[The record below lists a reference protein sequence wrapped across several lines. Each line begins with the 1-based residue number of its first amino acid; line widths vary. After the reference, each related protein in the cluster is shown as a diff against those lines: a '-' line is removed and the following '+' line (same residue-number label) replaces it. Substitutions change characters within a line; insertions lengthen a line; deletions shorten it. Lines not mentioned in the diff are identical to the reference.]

1 MLNSPSPFCDGIV
14 RRDFLRIGTA
24 GLLGMNL
31 SLAELLR
38 REAFGAATGAGSG
51 PSPSFIYLF
60 LQGGLSTIDSF
71 DMKPDS
77 PSTIRGPFNPI
88 RSKVPGIHVCEH
100 LPEVAAVT
108 DKFSLIRSFT
118 HGDAGHGSADHHML
132 TGYRP
137 NAGFNSGL
145 SPNNQHPCLG
155 SVIARR
161 LGARGNIPPYV
172 ALPGMHASGSSAYL
186 GPSAVP
192 FVIETDPNSPNFEV
206 PDLQP
211 PLSIDANRIADRRSL
226 LARVDRFQRSVE
238 QKANANAA
246 ELGVFAER
254 ATSLMTSPEAK
265 KAFDIREENPKL
277 RDAYGRN
284 TLGQSCLLARRL
296 VESGVRCV
304 TINHQNWDTHSK
316 GFVTLKD
323 DLLPK
328 LNLAMSA
335 LFRDLDD
342 RGLLQSTVVV
352 ITGEFG
358 RTPVINK
365 DAGRDH
371 WSRCFTVAL
380 GGGGIQGG
388 RVIGRSDA
396 QASDPAESPYGPE
409 DLCATVYHLMGI
421 PPHEE
426 MLTPEGRPIMLT
438 NSGRIIRD
446 LL

>member
-1 MLNSPSPFCDGIV
+1 MKPTHTPFCDGLA
-14 RRDFLRIGTA
+14 RRDFLSIGTA

-31 SLAELLR
+31 SMAQMLR
-38 REAFGAATGAGSG
+38 QEARGAGAG
-51 PSPSFIYLF
+51 ASPSFIYLF

-71 DMKPDS
+71 DMKPEA
-77 PSTIRGPFNPI
+77 PSTVRGPFNPI
-88 RSKVPGIHVCEH
+88 RSRVPGIHVCEH

-137 NAGFNSGL
+137 NAAFNAGL
-145 SPNNQHPCLG
+145 SPNNQHPSLG
-155 SVIARR
+155 SVIAQR
-161 LGARGNIPPYV
+161 LGARGSIPPYV
-172 ALPGMHASGSSAYL
+172 CLPGMHASGSSSYL

-192 FVIETDPNSPNFEV
+192 FVIETDPNSPGFEI

-211 PLSIDANRIADRRSL
+211 PLSIDAARIADRRAL
-226 LARVDRFQRSVE
+226 LAQVDRFQRSVE
-238 QKANANAA
+238 QKANANAG
-246 ELGVFAER
+246 ELSVFAER
-254 ATSLMTSPEAK
+254 ATALMTSREAK
-265 KAFDIREENPKL
+265 TAFDIQQEDPKL
-277 RDAYGRN
+277 RDSYGRS

-335 LFRDLDD
+335 LFRDLDA

-352 ITGEFG
+352 VTGEFG

-388 RVIGRSDA
+388 RVLGRSDA

-421 PPHEE
+421 PPHGE
-426 MLTPEGRPIMLT
+426 MLTQEGRPVMLT
-438 NSGRIIRD
+438 NAGRIMRD

>member
-1 MLNSPSPFCDGIV
+1 MKTTNTPFCDGFA

-31 SLAELLR
+31 SLAQMLR
-38 REAFGAATGAGSG
+38 QEARAAGSG
-51 PSPSFIYLF
+51 AGPSFIYLF

-137 NAGFNSGL
+137 NAAFNAGL
-145 SPNNQHPCLG
+145 SPNNQHPSMG
-155 SVIARR
+155 SVIAQR
-161 LGARGNIPPYV
+161 LGARGSIPPYV
-172 ALPGMHASGSSAYL
+172 CLPGMHASGGSSYL
-186 GPSAVP
+186 GPSVVP
-192 FVIETDPNSPNFEV
+192 FVIETDPNSPGFEI

-211 PLSIDANRIADRRSL
+211 PLSIDATRIADRRGL
-226 LARVDRFQRSVE
+226 LAQVDRFQRSVE
-238 QKANANAA
+238 QKANANAG
-246 ELGVFAER
+246 ELSVFAER
-254 ATSLMTSPEAK
+254 ATALMTSREAK
-265 KAFDIREENPKL
+265 TAFDIQQEDSSL

-335 LFRDLDD
+335 LFRDLDA

-352 ITGEFG
+352 VTGEFG

-371 WSRCFTVAL
+371 WSRCFSVAL

-388 RVIGRSDA
+388 RVLGRSDA
-396 QASDPAESPYGPE
+396 HASDPADSPYGPE
-409 DLCATVYHLMGI
+409 DLCATVYHLLGI

-426 MLTPEGRPIMLT
+426 MLTQEGRPVMLT
-438 NSGRIIRD
+438 NAGRVIRD

>member
-1 MLNSPSPFCDGIV
+1 
-14 RRDFLRIGTA
+14 
-24 GLLGMNL
+24 MNL
-31 SLAELLR
+31 SMAQMLR
-38 REAFGAATGAGSG
+38 QEARGAGAG
-51 PSPSFIYLF
+51 ASPSFIYLF

-71 DMKPDS
+71 DMKPEA
-77 PSTIRGPFNPI
+77 PSTVRGPFNPI
-88 RSKVPGIHVCEH
+88 RSRVPGIHVCEH
-100 LPEVAAVT
+100 LSEVAAVT

-137 NAGFNSGL
+137 NAAFNAGL
-145 SPNNQHPCLG
+145 SPNNQHPSLG
-155 SVIARR
+155 SVIAQR
-161 LGARGNIPPYV
+161 LGARGSIPPYV
-172 ALPGMHASGSSAYL
+172 CLPGMHASGSSSYL

-192 FVIETDPNSPNFEV
+192 FVIETDPNSPGFEI

-211 PLSIDANRIADRRSL
+211 PLSIDAARIADRRTL
-226 LARVDRFQRSVE
+226 LAQVDRFQRSVE
-238 QKANANAA
+238 QKANANAG
-246 ELGVFAER
+246 ELSVFAER
-254 ATSLMTSPEAK
+254 ATALMTSREAK
-265 KAFDIREENPKL
+265 TAFDIQQEDPKL
-277 RDAYGRN
+277 RDTYGRS

-335 LFRDLDD
+335 LFRDLDA

-352 ITGEFG
+352 VTGEFG

-388 RVIGRSDA
+388 RVLGKSDA

-421 PPHEE
+421 PPHGE
-426 MLTPEGRPIMLT
+426 MLTQEGRPVMLT
-438 NSGRIIRD
+438 NAGRIMRD

>member
-1 MLNSPSPFCDGIV
+1 MKTTNTPFCDGFA

-31 SLAELLR
+31 SLAQMLR
-38 REAFGAATGAGSG
+38 HEALAAGAGSG
-51 PSPSFIYLF
+51 PSFIYLF

-137 NAGFNSGL
+137 NAAFNAGL
-145 SPNNQHPCLG
+145 SPNNQHPSMG
-155 SVIARR
+155 SVIAQR
-161 LGARGNIPPYV
+161 LGARGSIPPYV
-172 ALPGMHASGSSAYL
+172 CLPGMHASGGSSYL
-186 GPSAVP
+186 GPGVVP
-192 FVIETDPNSPNFEV
+192 FVIETDPNSPGFEI

-211 PLSIDANRIADRRSL
+211 PLSIDATRIADRRGL
-226 LARVDRFQRSVE
+226 LAQVDRFQRSVE
-238 QKANANAA
+238 QKANANAG
-246 ELGVFAER
+246 ELSVFAER
-254 ATSLMTSPEAK
+254 ATALMTSREAK
-265 KAFDIREENPKL
+265 TAFDIQQEDSNL

-335 LFRDLDD
+335 LFRDLDA

-352 ITGEFG
+352 VTGEFG

-388 RVIGRSDA
+388 RVLGRSDA
-396 QASDPAESPYGPE
+396 QASDPADSPYGPE

-426 MLTPEGRPIMLT
+426 MLTQEGRPVMLT
-438 NSGRIIRD
+438 NSGRVIRD